1 MFAHEALKAAKP
13 NASAKTLERS
23 LCLLLALAAIFMVPV
38 RADQPG
44 TQKRTSTAV
53 ARSHRRATAEK
64 SQTPASQLS
73 AIPPAQPPAPKP
85 PDWPA
90 NAKPNNPVVE
100 WNSQGLRIEASNS
113 SLEQILKDVATA
125 TGAKVSGLG
134 ADQRI
139 FGTYGPGPAT
149 EVISQLL
156 DGSGYNVLMI
166 GEQGQGT
173 PRQIVLS
180 KQPSGPTS
188 ASGNSSGQNNDDSG
202 ASADVEEQPQPPP
215 PPQPQPQPQP
225 QMPPSNPNNGFGPG
239 MPQPRTPQQILQE
252 MQQRQQQI
260 EQQQQQQRNNPQ

>member
-13 NASAKTLERS
+13 NAVTKARS
-23 LCLLLALAAIFMVPV
+23 LSFLLAVAAIFMVSL

-44 TQKRTSTAV
+44 AQKRTSAAE
-53 ARSHRRATAEK
+53 ARSHRRATSAK
-64 SQTPASQLS
+64 DQAPASQVS
-73 AIPPAQPPAPKP
+73 AIPPVQQAPKP

-90 NAKPNNPVVE
+90 NEKPNNAVVE
-100 WNSQGLRIEASNS
+100 WNSQGLRIHASNS
-113 SLEQILKDVATA
+113 SLEQILKDVSTA

-134 ADQRI
+134 ADERI

-180 KQPSGPTS
+180 KQPTGPAPS
-188 ASGNSSGQNNDDSG
+188 SGNSSGQSEDNG
-202 ASADVEEQPQPPP
+202 ASSEVDEQPQPPP

-225 QMPPSNPNNGFGPG
+225 QMPPSNPSGFGPSV
-239 MPQPRTPQQILQE
+239 PQPRTPQQILQE
-252 MQQRQQQI
+252 MQQRQRQI
-260 EQQQQQQRNNPQ
+260 EQQQQQQQNNPQ